1 MRIAMLSCNTGEGH
15 NSTAKALQEVL
26 KEREVECEIVDVL
39 ACLSPRFSKFVCNWH
54 TRIYKYA
61 PKLWDVSY
69 TAFEKKEMRSDESD
83 MLYELLTL
91 GAPKLKAKLELGH
104 YDAIVCVHVFS
115 GMMMSELRKVWNI
128 GIPCYFIA
136 TDYGC
141 YPYVDLCEM
150 DGYFIPAQSLAG
162 EFTAV
167 GLAAEKLIPSGIPVR
182 QEFYAVQD
190 KLAAREALD
199 LPKDG
204 LVTLLMCGSMG
215 CGPMRKI
222 ARELAEQ
229 LPRNVEIVAI
239 CGKNEKLYDALSA
252 LSLPRMRVLGFTN
265 QIGAYMDAADIVV
278 TKPGGLSCT
287 EAANKRLPMV
297 FINAVG
303 GCESRNFDFFMERGY
318 AIGSKVPERVIAQTV
333 ALANNEEQREQM
345 RKALERDFTQNS
357 AVLIADIVMDAGR
370 RYRSGN
376 YISGEPVRLEV
387 QQSGHSSAYEGG
399 CIMENSQKETILNL
413 ARSFAGESQ
422 ARTRYTIYAK
432 EARKEG
438 KEWLARVFEETA
450 ANEAVHAEEFLEMLQ
465 KLGACTDNL
474 QVDAGYPFELGTT
487 EENLAAA
494 AAGELHE
501 HDEAYPAF
509 AEVARR
515 EGFDDAARLWLQIA
529 RIEGVHHNTFQSL
542 KQQLSGGS
550 LTEKETPIT
559 WRCLNCGY
567 TYESVRACDPCP
579 VCHKSAG
586 WQEGELD
593 NRKMMT
599 KNK

>member
-1 MRIAMLSCNTGEGH
+1 MRIVMLSCNTGEGH
-15 NSTAKALQEVL
+15 NSTAKAIQQVL
-26 KEREVECEIVDVL
+26 KSRDVECEIVDVL

-54 TRIYKYA
+54 ARIYKYA

-91 GAPKLKAKLELGH
+91 GAPKLKAKLEQGR

-115 GMMMSELRKVWNI
+115 GMMMSELRKLWDI
-128 GIPCYFIA
+128 STPCYFVA

-141 YPYVDLCEM
+141 YPYVDLCDM
-150 DGYFIPAQSLAG
+150 DGYFIPAESLINEFAAAG
-162 EFTAV
+162 
-167 GLAAEKLIPSGIPVR
+167 LQREKLIPSGIPVR
-182 QEFYAVQD
+182 QEFYFAQD
-190 KLAAREALD
+190 KLATREELR
-199 LPKDG
+199 LPKDAI
-204 LVTLLMCGSMG
+204 VTLLMCGSMG

-229 LPRNVEIVAI
+229 MPANAEVVAV
-239 CGKNEKLYDALSA
+239 CGKNEKLYDALSS
-252 LSLPRMRVLGFTN
+252 LSLPGLRVLGYTTK
-265 QIGAYMDAADIVV
+265 IGAYMDASDIIV

-303 GCESRNFDFFMERGY
+303 GCESRNFDFFMDRGC
-318 AIGSKVPERVIAQTV
+318 ALGSTVPGKVVAQTV
-333 ALANNEEQREQM
+333 ALATNPERRAKM
-345 RKALERDFTQNS
+345 RAALERDFTTNS
-357 AVLIADIVMDAGR
+357 AVLIADVVTDAGR
-370 RYRSGN
+370 RYRNGS
-376 YISGEPVRLEV
+376 YISGEPVRLEN
-387 QQSGHSSAYEGG
+387 QNNGHSSVEGG
-399 CIMENSQKETILNL
+399 CTMENTNKETILNL

-422 ARTRYTIYAK
+422 ARTRYTIYAQQ
-432 EARKEG
+432 ARKEG
-438 KEWLARVFEETA
+438 WEWLARVFEETA

-465 KLGACTDNL
+465 KLGGCADDIH
-474 QVDAGYPFELGTT
+474 VDAGYPFQLGTT

-515 EGFDDAARLWLQIA
+515 EGCDEAARLWMQIA
-529 RIEGVHHNTFQSL
+529 RIEGVHHNTFLSL

-550 LTEKETPIT
+550 LTEKETPVT

-567 TYESVRACDPCP
+567 TYESTRACDPCP

-593 NRKMMT
+593 NKKLIT
-599 KNK
+599 KSK